1 MDIRESIEQ
10 AIEQSEA
17 SEVESAPQ
25 NRDEGGKFASKEDKP
40 VEVASEAKP
49 ESNPEVNEV
58 AQAPAVVERRAP
70 SSWKP
75 AAQEAFLKA
84 ERGEALAP
92 EEIKMLTAEAERRE
106 SDYHK
111 GISEYKSHSERARSY
126 DSAVAPYQPYLQ
138 SLGVDAPTAIQNLL
152 QAEYTLRN
160 GDPQAKINQFMKLA
174 QEYGI
179 DLNQTQNIQPQ
190 DPQTQYLTNQLNEL
204 RQTQQMWQN
213 QLQQQQA
220 SQAQAEL
227 SQFADGREH
236 FDAVRNEMALLME
249 TGDAKTLQEAYEK
262 AVWMQPDVRQTLLDK
277 QLNEALSKA
286 LAQAQAQKAKTASIG
301 VKGSSPSSAGIQ
313 PVKGSLRDVIA
324 ASFDA
329 YS

>member
-17 SEVESAPQ
+17 AEVESIPQ
-25 NRDEGGKFASKEDKP
+25 TRDESGKFSSKEEKP
-40 VEVASEAKP
+40 AEVATEVS
-49 ESNPEVNEV
+49 PEVKEV
-58 AQAPAVVERRAP
+58 AQAPAVAERRAP

-126 DSAVAPYQPYLQ
+126 DNVVTPYQPYLQ
-138 SLGVDAPTAIQNLL
+138 SLGVDAPTAIQKLL

-160 GDPQAKINQFMKLA
+160 GDPQSKMNQFMTLA

-179 DLNQTQNIQPQ
+179 DLSQTQNIQPQ

-227 SQFADGREH
+227 SQFADGKEH
-236 FDAVRNEMALLME
+236 FDAVRNDMAVLLE
-249 TGDAKTLQEAYEK
+249 TGSAKTLQEAYEK
-262 AVWMQPDVRQTLLDK
+262 AIWMRPDVRQTLLEK
-277 QLNEALSKA
+277 QLNEAQSKA

-301 VKGSSPSSAGIQ
+301 VKGSSPSSTGIQ